1 MSPDSTAST
10 SSLRAD
16 VAACVAAIR
25 ARTALVPRVG
35 VVLGSGL
42 GGAADR
48 IALEPPAGA
57 AATGAGAT
65 GAIFAT
71 SDLPHWPRSTVA
83 GHEGKLVLGWWGGTP
98 VAVLRGRTHAY
109 EGYPLD
115 RITLPHR
122 AIAVLGA
129 TTLLVTNAVGA
140 FNKALAP
147 GDLMLVR
154 DHVNRIGRRGLFTAE
169 ELARVPE
176 VARGAIA
183 RLRPY
188 TPEVCAVLRQVA
200 LDAGIR
206 LREGVLLAAPGPAYE
221 TAAEVQTARKLGAD
235 AGCMSSTHEMD
246 LAAAL
251 GLRTGAVSCITNH
264 GTGLS
269 ARPLDHKEVEEV
281 AGQAAA
287 RLERLLAGAVAR
299 L

>member
-1 MSPDSTAST
+1 M
-10 SSLRAD
+10 
-16 VAACVAAIR
+16 AAALTELVAAIR

-48 IALEPPAGA
+48 VALDPPAGGD
-57 AATGAGAT
+57 ATGAGAPASDARAM
-65 GAIFAT
+65 GAVFAT
-71 SDLPHWPRSTVA
+71 SELPHWPRSTVA
-83 GHEGKLVLGWWGGTP
+83 GHDGKLVLGYWGGTP

-109 EGYPLD
+109 EGYPLAQ
-115 RITLPHR
+115 ITLPHR
-122 AIAVLGA
+122 ALAALGA

-140 FNKALAP
+140 FNRAFAP

-154 DHVNRIGRRGLFTAE
+154 DHVNRIGRRGLCTAA
-169 ELARVPE
+169 ELASVPE
-176 VARGAIA
+176 VTRGALG

-188 TPEVCAVLRQVA
+188 TPEVCATLRAVA
-200 LDAGIR
+200 LEQGIH

-221 TAAEVQTARKLGAD
+221 SAAEVQTARKWGAD

-251 GLRTGAVSCITNH
+251 GLRTGAVSCITNY

-269 ARPLDHKEVEEV
+269 ANALDHREVEEV